1 MLFSCFTAFQVV
13 LTNGKYMSQV
23 GVVYASDE
31 TGEGISG
38 SQTKTTL
45 RYTPDTSRSHIE
57 GSAKS
62 YASTEENVIGKG
74 ISEPAEQQVITEHK
88 GAAKIHDFCFGIPFG
103 ECASVSVKN
112 M

>member
-1 MLFSCFTAFQVV
+1 MLFSFFTAFQVV
-13 LTNGKYMSQV
+13 LTNGKYVSQV
-23 GVVYASDE
+23 GVVYASDG

-45 RYTPDTSRSHIE
+45 KYTPDASRSHIE

-62 YASTEENVIGKG
+62 YASTEENVNGKG